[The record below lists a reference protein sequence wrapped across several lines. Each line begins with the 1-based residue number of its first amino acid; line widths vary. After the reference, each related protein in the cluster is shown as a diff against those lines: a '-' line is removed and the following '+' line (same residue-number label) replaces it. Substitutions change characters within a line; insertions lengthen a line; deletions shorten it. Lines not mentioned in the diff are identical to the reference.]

1 METLLRK
8 WFEGLGGSLSVR
20 ELEERPTI
28 LRPEE
33 AGEVGRGAGDGGGG
47 LAGGGDGGDGPFR
60 PVAGQV
66 LQGIRHGAGSP
77 CERSPEIDVNAFHFY
92 LNLPAS
98 TCIYL
103 YILAAVS

>member
-1 METLLRK
+1 VRWVEARATAA
-8 WFEGLGGSLSVR
+8 EVSLAVVTAAMDRS
-20 ELEERPTI
+20 
-28 LRPEE
+28 
-33 AGEVGRGAGDGGGG
+33 
-47 LAGGGDGGDGPFR
+47 GPS
-60 PVAGQV
+60 GQV